1 MFATVEGQCLE
12 YFGYITAFDMESVL
26 IFELSLELFSV
37 YLLVFAGGYP
47 NGKLQFQMAKK
58 KSQLERDIKLPFQ
71 VFAIIEEVN
80 SALDTDFGLTLI
92 FTIGSFIR
100 KSGLINNSGLYIFFQ
115 QYREKN

>member
-26 IFELSLELFSV
+26 MFELSLELFSV

-58 KSQLERDIKLPFQ
+58 K
-71 VFAIIEEVN
+71 N
-80 SALDTDFGLTLI
+80 H
-92 FTIGSFIR
+92 
-100 KSGLINNSGLYIFFQ
+100 N
-115 QYREKN
+115 